1 MKLAGKSVSDVRSRL
16 SSTRS
21 RVGYR
26 PREQVIDVCRYF
38 LTQSSFIL
46 NTKVLNLIL
55 RFDPEAGAP
64 RRLGGVVTVDV
75 DTGLQPELGNTQ
87 TTLVE
92 KEVRLFSS
100 KILANNNF
108 QEFRRL

>member
-1 MKLAGKSVSDVRSRL
+1 M
-16 SSTRS
+16 
-21 RVGYR
+21 
-26 PREQVIDVCRYF
+26 
-38 LTQSSFIL
+38 
-46 NTKVLNLIL
+46 L

-92 KEVRLFSS
+92 KEVSIQLLIDISSNLFY
-100 KILANNNF
+100 
-108 QEFRRL
+108 QEFCRL

>member
-1 MKLAGKSVSDVRSRL
+1 M
-16 SSTRS
+16 
-21 RVGYR
+21 
-26 PREQVIDVCRYF
+26 
-38 LTQSSFIL
+38 L
-46 NTKVLNLIL
+46 NSIL

-92 KEVRLFSS
+92 KEVRFFFFGNL
-100 KILANNNF
+100 I
-108 QEFRRL
+108 